1 MRCDYGV
8 VAKPRCEQ
16 DQLTRVCT
24 TGVASYEWG
33 KVGSTSAAGRF
44 AAATPRD
51 GFQIENEKPYAEV
64 CCTFGLEGKHPY

>member
-1 MRCDYGV
+1 MRCDCGI
-8 VAKPRCEQ
+8 VAKTRYEQ
-16 DQLTRVCT
+16 DELTRAYT

-51 GFQIENEKPYAEV
+51 DFQIENEKPYAEV
-64 CCTFGLEGKHPY
+64 RWTFG